1 MRATRPSSPS
11 RMAAAAISA
20 IAAFGWCSSANL
32 IAVSPAQMDST
43 VIALGSICRFT
54 PRLPRGFPIID
65 IRPARSR
72 RRPRAGRR

>member
-1 MRATRPSSPS
+1 
-11 RMAAAAISA
+11 MAAAAISA